1 MTKHYPARSSIS
13 LRRPLRR
20 ILIRYNKFVPNG
32 FTRNDH
38 DTVALPT
45 FHANREN
52 KPVYAVLQVKFLIIN
67 RSGIRA
73 CHNHHN
79 AFGDEIVL
87 IKLPVKKKSN
97 CVECLLVH

>member
-1 MTKHYPARSSIS
+1 MGALGAQRDKTLSRSLVHLSATTSSAYIDS
-13 LRRPLRR
+13 LQQ
-20 ILIRYNKFVPNG
+20 IRPNG

-52 KPVYAVLQVKFLIIN
+52 KPVYAMLQVKFLIIN

-87 IKLPVKKKSN
+87 IKLPVKKKQ
-97 CVECLLVH
+97 LR